1 MSNKDKE
8 ILISHEELLDII
20 IKKDNETK
28 KKSNIKDVKK
38 IRDWRRKKDRHV
50 RFTKHFEYNVY
61 FEKDTDDM
69 SLDSDSD
76 SDISMFSWD
85 GKETLYFTVGE
96 Y

>member
-76 SDISMFSWD
+76 ISMFSWD
-85 GKETLYFTVGE
+85 GKEPLYFTVGE